1 MLTTVGSY
9 ALLNSKP
16 RKIATVVDK
25 VRRCGHA
32 STILDVQNIQL
43 IEHGLIIL
51 GKTNLNVGLQS

>member
-1 MLTTVGSY
+1 MPTTVGSY

-16 RKIATVVDK
+16 RKSATVVDK
-25 VRRCGHA
+25 VRRCGRA